1 MSKTLAIK
9 DHEGLCWNCLR
20 TKDNIRKIEIPELG
34 YGSGF
39 DGAGTE
45 VHLCEECYQK
55 SNPKIWDLKV
65 VKEEYCEEYETEKEI
80 FDFFNQ
86 MPLLGQQFVWN
97 EFQVGWNTDHVL
109 DPQDW
114 IDYEEKTITHERCKE
129 LGLYSHQEIAAY
141 RERFPICEHPVN
153 KHYSDGSCGCW
164 CPFGAYGREDQEIDS
179 NISDKCYMCEHFKVR
194 ETPRK
199 NIKAEEFDDYKFF
212 AKYRDSIDELK
223 ERFDD
228 SNA

>member
-9 DHEGLCWNCLR
+9 DHDGLCWNCLE
-20 TKDNIRKIEIPELG
+20 TKDNVRKIEIPEMG

-55 SNPKIWDLKV
+55 SNPKIWGLKV
-65 VKEEYCEEYETEKEI
+65 IREEYCEEYEFEKEI
-80 FDFFNQ
+80 FDFIYQ
-86 MPLLGQQFVWN
+86 MPVIGQQFVLN
-97 EFQVGWNTDHVL
+97 EYQNGWNADGIL

-114 IDYEEKTITHERCKE
+114 IDYEEKTISHERCKE

-153 KHYSDGSCGCW
+153 RHYHDGSCGCW
-164 CPFGAYGREDQEIDS
+164 CPYGANGRKDQEIDM
-179 NISDKCYMCEHFKVR
+179 NISNECYECQHFKVR
-194 ETPRK
+194 EKPRK
-199 NIKAEEFDDYKFF
+199 DINNEDYNDYLVYVKYNAEMDKLKAKFG
-212 AKYRDSIDELK
+212 D
-223 ERFDD
+223 
-228 SNA
+228 